1 MDWTT
6 FYRSLK
12 PMRHLI
18 PICSW
23 IFNGKK
29 GKIVIM
35 ISLTSPNKFR
45 RWSKEIGH
53 AVAILIL
60 TISLS
65 IFLGDF
71 TFLKGSEAIYKGLF
85 RFLRIALL
93 LCLPLY
99 LLFPIFEGLGRVV
112 RRKDEA
118 FLQVEERQDLEFH
131 PVKHWLLRPFQG
143 IGIGLLFGIKLLS
156 VLQVMT
162 GEAAT
167 ASLLIPTG
175 EFQPGRFL
183 IVTGITIVISLLLST
198 LWTLD
203 DMGIRYF
210 NRKNHEVRMI
220 GKYAGTLMP
229 IFFGFYG
236 VFGLFSQFQRTEA
249 LLYLFQIVVILYP
262 PFAFFSV
269 FHAHFLEKRGG
280 TLLHKLLNKKG
291 NLTDEEE

>member
-1 MDWTT
+1 M
-6 FYRSLK
+6 
-12 PMRHLI
+12 
-18 PICSW
+18 
-23 IFNGKK
+23 IF
-29 GKIVIM
+29 
-35 ISLTSPNKFR
+35 LTSPNKFR

-65 IFLGDF
+65 LFLGEF
-71 TFLKGSEAIYKGLF
+71 TFLKGSEAIYKG
-85 RFLRIALL
+85 FLRFFRITLL

-99 LLFPIFEGLGRVV
+99 LLFPIFKGLGGVV
-112 RRKDEA
+112 KRGNEA
-118 FLQVEERQDLEFH
+118 FLQMKEKQDLEIH

-175 EFQPGRFL
+175 QFQPGRFI

-229 IFFGFYG
+229 ILFGFYG
-236 VFGLFSQFQRTEA
+236 VFGLFSQFQKTEA
-249 LLYLFQIVVILYP
+249 LVYLFQIVVILYP
-262 PFAFFSV
+262 PFAVFSV
-269 FHAHFLEKRGG
+269 FHTHFLEKRGAS
-280 TLLHKLLNKKG
+280 LLNRLLNKKG
-291 NLTDEEE
+291 NFTDNERVPMVKKEIQDMKATLNKK